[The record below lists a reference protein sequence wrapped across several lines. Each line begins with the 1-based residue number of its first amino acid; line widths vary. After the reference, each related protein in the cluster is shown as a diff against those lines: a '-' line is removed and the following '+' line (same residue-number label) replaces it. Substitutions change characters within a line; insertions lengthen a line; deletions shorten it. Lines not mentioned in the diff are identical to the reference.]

1 MKISKLKLCYNL
13 NLILFSSIVFGS
25 IAGGKGVFFFDE
37 LFLVIFIIFY
47 FLLIRLT
54 CKFKI
59 NFFIIFLIFLLL
71 KALIS
76 LIKLDLELK
85 ILRYCVLYFSLLT
98 LFFLKIKETI
108 KYDTK
113 INILTLGVLLIILNG
128 LLLDY
133 TNLGD
138 IEFNQVKYQFT
149 EEKIVDIPRRFW
161 TQSIFITGS
170 TYFAIACLYL
180 LYLIS
185 FVHSKKN
192 LLVFLLIITLSFY
205 YESRFIFL
213 SCLLFLPFFFSK
225 KNFVYFT
232 LFLIITLFCD
242 YYFLDKRLL
251 EHAKE
256 YIINYHELLNFNFQQ
271 DESRINDIKIAIEI
285 LLSNDIFTITFGST
299 FQSHKYLLGEYF
311 NTNDGIYRTST
322 LSALIIDTGIFG
334 LIILFLVFIELFFK
348 IINSQKN
355 FSLINITK
363 TLIFI
368 FLLIL
373 NLNLTYALEN
383 VLFFFIIGGY
393 VKKIYILKFKK

>member
-1 MKISKLKLCYNL
+1 
-13 NLILFSSIVFGS
+13 
-25 IAGGKGVFFFDE
+25 
-37 LFLVIFIIFY
+37 
-47 FLLIRLT
+47 
-54 CKFKI
+54 
-59 NFFIIFLIFLLL
+59 
-71 KALIS
+71 
-76 LIKLDLELK
+76 
-85 ILRYCVLYFSLLT
+85 LT
-98 LFFLKIKETI
+98 LFFLKIKETIKETI

-149 EEKIVDIPRRFW
+149 EEKLEDIPRRFW
-161 TQSIFITGS
+161 SQSIFITGS
-170 TYFAIACLYL
+170 TYFAIPCIYL

-185 FVHSKKN
+185 FVRSKKN

-232 LFLIITLFCD
+232 LFLIITLFCN
-242 YYFLDKRLL
+242 YYFLDNRLL
-251 EHAKE
+251 EHAKR
-256 YIINYHELLNFNFQQ
+256 YIINYHELLNFNFEQ

-334 LIILFLVFIELFFK
+334 LIILFFVFIELFFK

-373 NLNLTYALEN
+373 NLILT
-383 VLFFFIIGGY
+383 
-393 VKKIYILKFKK
+393 